1 MQCIKCLI
9 NLWDILFVIYVF
21 LDIRRIKDGIINF
34 FKLCQF

>member
-21 LDIRRIKDGIINF
+21 LDIHRIKDGIISF
-34 FKLCQF
+34 VKLCQF